1 MLVAYSTQTVI
12 SLLIACIPLLA
23 AFVILSRKL
32 FLQES
37 MACLMA
43 ICIISFFKDILGA
56 VSTLSPAGHALV
68 ENVFLLLNF
77 CLILLACKSIVK
89 TTYFHTLMPAIMLS
103 VGAVFITYML
113 LTGPDQPQSGIRFAA
128 CLLILGISLYVLLK
142 LMAVQQLTILK
153 SPLFWTAAGFFFYHF
168 QYLLIEVLGHQ
179 LFAGEKDFPFYAWI
193 IMLLSKFVTYG
204 FFLAASLL
212 HLEKN
217 LDAPRRTA
225 LG

>member
-56 VSTLSPAGHALV
+56 VSTLSPAGLMLV

-77 CLILLACKSIVK
+77 SLILLACKSIVK
-89 TTYFHTLMPAIMLS
+89 ATYFHTLVPAIILS

-113 LTGPDQPQSGIRFAA
+113 LTGPDQPQSGLRFAA

-142 LMAVQQLTILK
+142 LVAVQQLTILK

-193 IMLLSKFVTYG
+193 IMVLSKFVTYA

-212 HLEKN
+212 NMEKSMGS
-217 LDAPRRTA
+217 PRRTA